1 MFSVVTR
8 QQKHGH
14 RIQRPRT
21 QLFPLTDSHPLSE
34 AVLKECADEGRF
46 LLGRIAMTEERIE
59 EAINQFKLVNTPS
72 ANLDLGKVG
81 SQLLFYVLQRFIIVE
96 VDGLCVSF
104 YYHPGYIKWNI
115 QMVM

>member
-1 MFSVVTR
+1 MFSVVAR

-81 SQLLFYVLQRFIIVE
+81 RRLLFYL
-96 VDGLCVSF
+96 G
-104 YYHPGYIKWNI
+104 W
-115 QMVM
+115 